1 LQPRI
6 YFWRT
11 SAGQEVD
18 IIIESDEKLIPI
30 EVKLS
35 STPRPAMAA
44 GVKSFR
50 EVFGDRTMNGYV
62 VHPGDVRL
70 PLGQEVVALPFS
82 EL

>member
-1 LQPRI
+1 M
-6 YFWRT
+6 
-11 SAGQEVD
+11 EVD
-18 IIIESDEKLIPI
+18 FVIETDRKLIQV

-50 EVFGDRTMNGYV
+50 EAFAGQTENGFV

-70 PLGQEVVALPFS
+70 PLGQEVIALPFS